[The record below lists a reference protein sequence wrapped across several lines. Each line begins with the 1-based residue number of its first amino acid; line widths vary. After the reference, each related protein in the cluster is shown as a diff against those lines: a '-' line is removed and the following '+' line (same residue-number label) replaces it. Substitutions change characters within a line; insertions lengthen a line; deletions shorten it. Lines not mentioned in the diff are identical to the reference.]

1 MMKRI
6 MIKTHQLED
15 KSRVLNSRDKCS
27 IHESQELR
35 GFGNE
40 SEAYR
45 DRPSYKLGYATFY
58 PPPRS
63 LLSHL
68 RLRLILCGAGW
79 VPQLQSSTRFTRL
92 LHQPNFANANLNFPW
107 WDMVTT
113 SLLWPARAV
122 TKARITVLPPE

>member
-45 DRPSYKLGYATFY
+45 DRPSYKLGYATSIHHHVASC
-58 PPPRS
+58 PTCASASSSAALAGCLNSSPRRGS
-63 LLSHL
+63 QGSYTSQ
-68 RLRLILCGAGW
+68 IL
-79 VPQLQSSTRFTRL
+79 PTQ
-92 LHQPNFANANLNFPW
+92 
-107 WDMVTT
+107 
-113 SLLWPARAV
+113 
-122 TKARITVLPPE
+122 I